1 MEARYKSSICAI
13 TRVPYNTCHYLTSR
27 AKENTISNITMRDFH
42 VEGGIIQRFM
52 VSAGSWRPSLLK
64 IGCTTV
70 ALLAL
75 ETAWPSI
82 ANYSFSELLTYTSP
96 LQIFGGLAVGQ
107 VIGVLYVRS
116 WAYRYKL
123 LAAIIFVSCA
133 WAGIVYLGTM
143 SVIWLSLPFVGFG
156 ILLVDLFST
165 ESLWRLVLI
174 SGLAGAAYFSVFL
187 PFVNSPP
194 EYLVLFSLVLLVV
207 AGSAEKGAE
216 KKTRA
221 TAAGVVLV
229 VLVFVLWQ
237 QGLLAIPSHLQR
249 AHESFR
255 NAERLAP
262 PQINLLFRTD
272 LLFLPALDLRV
283 LAMNGSRLMKL
294 PTPEHVLEKLHNP
307 QEKLQIVY
315 DVPYQFDRAF
325 KSVLVLGSAEG
336 ANVLSALAYGADSV
350 TAVDINP
357 AVFYFL
363 KNRYPELIGNLYT
376 DPRVETVRMEGRHF
390 LETTKQSFDLITLQ
404 GVQTGTQAEY
414 SSTAL
419 IESFLFT
426 EEALSAMWGR
436 LNEGGAI
443 FFDEYESR
451 PGYWNILNTIART
464 ARDALPLTDPARQ
477 IFLYRYLQSAK
488 HPFSS
493 DGVQDTRNG
502 LVILKTPVSGDAS
515 SFVADVERKIAV
527 NAIGGSI
534 SFVPWDTPQDHVP
547 VTDNRPF
554 FVRDIGAGLDTY
566 WLMLMFVALLIGSLF
581 VLRRA
586 QPPAVSAASSSVNI
600 GLFALGA
607 AYMLVVMSFWGPFT
621 LLIGEPF
628 VVGPIAYFGLYFFGL
643 LGGLLALHMRR
654 FQVPIMFGAGLFGVV
669 AAWLTVSGLQQSIL
683 GSETMALRYAVTIG
697 AVGLLAVSFEFPYI
711 AGLKS
716 SNGVHRGVAYTYEN
730 LGTLLGACTALIAQ
744 PLFGFWGSFA
754 AGAVL
759 FIVAGLLFHRGRSAL

>member
-1 MEARYKSSICAI
+1 
-13 TRVPYNTCHYLTSR
+13 
-27 AKENTISNITMRDFH
+27 MRDFNA
-42 VEGGIIQRFM
+42 EGGIIRRL
-52 VSAGSWRPSLLK
+52 VESAGSWRPSLFK

-107 VIGVLYVRS
+107 VIGVLYLRS
-116 WAYRYKL
+116 WTYRRKL
-123 LAAIIFVSCA
+123 LAAIIVVSCA
-133 WAGIVYLGTM
+133 WAGIVYLGAM

-194 EYLVLFSLVLLVV
+194 EYLVLFSIALLIV
-207 AGSAEKGAE
+207 AGSAEKGIE
-216 KKTRA
+216 KKARSMA
-221 TAAGVVLV
+221 PGIVLV
-229 VLVFVLWQ
+229 ALVFVSWQ
-237 QGLLAIPSHLQR
+237 QGLLTIPSHLQR
-249 AHESFR
+249 GHESFK
-255 NAERLAP
+255 NAEGLAP

-272 LLFLPALDLRV
+272 LLFVPALDLRV
-283 LAMNGSRLMKL
+283 LAMNGSRLMVL
-294 PTPEHVLEKLHNP
+294 PTPRHVVEKLRDP
-307 QEKLQIVY
+307 QKRLQIVY
-315 DVPYQFDRAF
+315 DVPYRFGRTF
-325 KSVLVLGSAEG
+325 KNVLVLGSAEG

-363 KNRYPELIGNLYT
+363 KDRYPELIGNLYT

-390 LETTKQSFDLITLQ
+390 LETNKQSFDLITLQ

-426 EEALSAMWGR
+426 EEALSAMWGT
-436 LNEGGAI
+436 LNDGGMI

-451 PGYWNILNTIART
+451 PGYRNILHTIART
-464 ARDALPLTDPARQ
+464 ARDVLPLTDPARQ
-477 IFLYRYLQSAK
+477 IFLYRYLQSTE

-493 DGVQDTRNG
+493 RGVQYMRNG
-502 LVILKTPVSGDAS
+502 LVILQTPVSGDANA
-515 SFVADVERKIAV
+515 FVEDLERKMRV
-527 NAIGGSI
+527 NSAGV
-534 SFVPWDTPQDHVP
+534 SFVPLGTLQDHVP

-554 FVRDIGAGLDTY
+554 FVRDISAGLDTF
-566 WLMLMFVALLIGSLF
+566 WLMLMFVGLLIGSLF
-581 VLRRA
+581 VLKRA
-586 QPPAVSAASSSVNI
+586 QPPAVAAASSSVNI
-600 GLFALGA
+600 GLFSLGA

-643 LGGLLALHMRR
+643 IGGLFALRMQR
-654 FQVPIMFGAGLFGVV
+654 FSAPLMFGAGLCGVI
-669 AAWLTVSGLQQSIL
+669 AAWLAVVGLQQAIL
-683 GSETMALRYAVTIG
+683 GSETMILRYVLTIG
-697 AVGLLAVSFEFPYI
+697 VVGLLALSFEFPYI

-716 SNGVHRGVAYTYEN
+716 SSGVHRGIAYTYEN
-730 LGTLLGACTALIAQ
+730 LGTLLGACAALVAQ